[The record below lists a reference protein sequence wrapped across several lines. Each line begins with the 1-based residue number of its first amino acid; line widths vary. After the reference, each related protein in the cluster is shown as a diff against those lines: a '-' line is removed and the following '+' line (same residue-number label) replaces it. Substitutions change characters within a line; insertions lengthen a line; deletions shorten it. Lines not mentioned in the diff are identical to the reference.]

1 MSCEELPLGAPVM
14 SLPPRGL
21 PMRHQLLN
29 DQNGHRTFAVVLQ
42 SGEDAMASLQ
52 DLIRAHKITAAQL
65 TGIGAFAEV
74 TLGYFDWEKK
84 DYIGNSVREQVEVA
98 SMIGDVALSPS
109 GEAAL
114 HVHVVVGKRDG
125 TALAG
130 HLQRG
135 KVRPTLEVLLTE
147 SPVFLQKAHDP
158 ESGLALIRPKQ

>member
-1 MSCEELPLGAPVM
+1 
-14 SLPPRGL
+14 
-21 PMRHQLLN
+21 MRHQLLN
-29 DQNGHRTFAVVLQ
+29 DQDGQRTFAVVLQ
-42 SGEDAMASLQ
+42 TGDEAMASLQ
-52 DLIRAHKITAAQL
+52 EFIRVEKITAAQL

-84 DYIGNSVREQVEVA
+84 GYIGNSVREQVEVA

-130 HLQRG
+130 HLQ
-135 KVRPTLEVLLTE
+135 KAQVRPTLELILTE

>member
-1 MSCEELPLGAPVM
+1 
-14 SLPPRGL
+14 
-21 PMRHQLLN
+21 MRHQLLN
-29 DQNGHRTFAVVLQ
+29 DRDGQRTFAVVLQ
-42 SGEDAMASLQ
+42 TGDEVMASLQ
-52 DLIRAHKITAAQL
+52 DFIRAQKITAAQL
-65 TGIGAFAEV
+65 TAIGAFAEV

-125 TALAG
+125 TAFAG
-130 HLQRG
+130 HLQKAR
-135 KVRPTLEVLLTE
+135 VRPTLEVILTE
-147 SPVFLQKAHDP
+147 SPAFLQKAHDP